1 MTTIAQI
8 SDTHV
13 AAGTPAAARRIDD
26 LARTIAA
33 INALR
38 PRPLAVVHTGD
49 VAHDATVEDY
59 RAACTALD
67 RLELPL
73 YAIVGNRDR
82 REPFKR
88 AFAGGGY
95 LDAASPFVQYA
106 VDLGPV
112 RLVAVDTLHDDS
124 GLGGFCRRRAEELA
138 RLLDARG
145 SQPTLVIAHH
155 PPVEV
160 PSLKARNPL
169 QFQDA
174 SEAAALVEAIGRAP
188 QVLGVVAGHI
198 HRTESVAIAHTTLT
212 TMTSVAADLRRGR
225 DKETDPEAPVFHLH
239 TIERGGVTMR
249 RVVVEAAQMPG

>member
-13 AAGTPAAARRIDD
+13 AAGTPAAGRRLDD

-33 INALR
+33 INGLR
-38 PRPLAVVHTGD
+38 PRPRAVVHTGD
-49 VAHDATVEDY
+49 VAHDATAQDY
-59 RAACTALD
+59 RAARALLD

-82 REPFKR
+82 REPFKA

-95 LDAASPFVQYA
+95 LDPAAPFVQYA

-112 RLVAVDTLHDDS
+112 RLVAVDTLHDQS
-124 GLGGFCRRRAEELA
+124 GLGGFCQRRAEELA
-138 RLLDARG
+138 RLLDERG
-145 SQPTLVIAHH
+145 TEPTLVIAHH

-169 QFQDA
+169 QFEDA
-174 SEAAALVEAIGRAP
+174 KEAAALVEVIGRAP
-188 QVLGVVAGHI
+188 QVVGVVAGHI
-198 HRTESVAIAHTTLT
+198 HRTETVAIAHTRLT

-225 DKETDPEAPVFHLH
+225 DKETDPDAPVFHLH
-239 TIERGGVTMR
+239 TIENGGVTMR
-249 RVVVEAAQMPG
+249 RVVVGAMQVPA